1 MKEWTQLRSV
11 CKMLVITVATYDRKC
26 IQGTIMDPLLD
37 ERWSFSGTEQLF
49 RLMSAWLN
57 PDWDMADQT
66 PLPDPLA
73 CHLAQ
78 DTVAKHTPQA
88 RFYLQVLFEQ
98 NSTWQGTL
106 RWVEKNRMV
115 QFRSALEL
123 IRLMDSALSEQVVV
137 VADRAE

>member
-1 MKEWTQLRSV
+1 
-11 CKMLVITVATYDRKC
+11 
-26 IQGTIMDPLLD
+26 
-37 ERWSFSGTEQLF
+37 
-49 RLMSAWLN
+49 
-57 PDWDMADQT
+57 MADQA

-78 DTVAKHTPQA
+78 DTVPKHTPQA

-123 IRLMDSALSEQVVV
+123 IRLMDSTLSEQVVV